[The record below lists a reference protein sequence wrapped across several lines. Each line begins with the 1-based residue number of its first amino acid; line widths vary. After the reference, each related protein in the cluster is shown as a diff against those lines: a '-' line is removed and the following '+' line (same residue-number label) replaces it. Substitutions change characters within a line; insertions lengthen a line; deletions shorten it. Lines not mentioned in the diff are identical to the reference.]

1 MLESLSRL
9 EPIIKAATKKSEKE
23 LRYEKEVIRE
33 ASNQPKQEVVEEKA
47 PEVVVNN
54 ATMNLRTMREM
65 KYEYTQLSNM
75 SVDFISEKEVLEA
88 IYNRVFE
95 EKQES
100 RKDTTREG
108 KPHALIL
115 TSLTGHRKDAIQ
127 KDIDEKIPN
136 GDSESIIHTYPKE

>member
-1 MLESLSRL
+1 M
-9 EPIIKAATKKSEKE
+9 
-23 LRYEKEVIRE
+23 RYEREKIKEM
-33 ASNQPKQEVVEEKA
+33 SNLPKEEGVEEKA

-95 EKQES
+95 EKQQAK
-100 RKDTTREG
+100 KDKREASG
-108 KPHALIL
+108 GAPNTLFL
-115 TSLTGHRKDAIQ
+115 TNLTGHRKEAVQ
-127 KDIDEKIPN
+127 RDI
-136 GDSESIIHTYPKE
+136 

>member
-1 MLESLSRL
+1 LLESLSRL

-75 SVDFISEKEVLEA
+75 SVDFISEK
-88 IYNRVFE
+88 
-95 EKQES
+95 
-100 RKDTTREG
+100 
-108 KPHALIL
+108 
-115 TSLTGHRKDAIQ
+115 
-127 KDIDEKIPN
+127 
-136 GDSESIIHTYPKE
+136 